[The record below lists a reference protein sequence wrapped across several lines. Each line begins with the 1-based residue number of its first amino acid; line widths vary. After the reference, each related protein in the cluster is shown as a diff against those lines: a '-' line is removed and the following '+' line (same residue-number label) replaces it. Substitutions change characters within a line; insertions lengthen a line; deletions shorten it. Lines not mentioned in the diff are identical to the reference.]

1 VDIGAFGVKGTGACG
16 TDAVSLTG
24 NTIGITGIVF
34 APHGRTS
41 LTGNNVTIIANQT
54 QFTGNNKT
62 VKTGRGSTTQGSPD
76 VGFDAW

>member
-1 VDIGAFGVKGTGACG
+1 MDIGAFGVKGTGACG

-41 LTGNNVTIIANQT
+41 LTGNNGSIIAN
-54 QFTGNNKT
+54 
-62 VKTGRGSTTQGSPD
+62 
-76 VGFDAW
+76 